1 MTLFRRKPPEP
12 PHHVTFLTES
22 DLIRIAYQK
31 EQQRMTQPQVREV
44 AFHCETCGTQS
55 PYGEAH
61 VCQLTPRQRAKLERA
76 KAADARRNAERRRP
90 ERCECGVLST
100 PGTGHECRLIV
111 DKAAKSASDWQLR
124 GLADALRRSGHKPG
138 AD

>member
-1 MTLFRRKPPEP
+1 
-12 PHHVTFLTES
+12 
-22 DLIRIAYQK
+22 
-31 EQQRMTQPQVREV
+31 MTQPQIREV
-44 AFHCETCGTQS
+44 VQHCEVCGGQT
-55 PYGEAH
+55 PYGDPH
-61 VCQLTPRQRAKLERA
+61 TCNLTPRQRAKLERA

-90 ERCECGVLST
+90 ERCECGVLAT

-111 DKAAKSASDWQLR
+111 DKAAKSASDWQLH